1 MIRDS
6 ANSFSKDPNVFKGK
20 LNFEPGANLWFVK
33 MIIENI
39 TDNTSKPNRK
49 LDAFKIDEFVQHLE
63 TDNRVS

>member
-1 MIRDS
+1 
-6 ANSFSKDPNVFKGK
+6 
-20 LNFEPGANLWFVK
+20 

-49 LDAFKIDEFVQHLE
+49 LDAFKIDEFIQHLE